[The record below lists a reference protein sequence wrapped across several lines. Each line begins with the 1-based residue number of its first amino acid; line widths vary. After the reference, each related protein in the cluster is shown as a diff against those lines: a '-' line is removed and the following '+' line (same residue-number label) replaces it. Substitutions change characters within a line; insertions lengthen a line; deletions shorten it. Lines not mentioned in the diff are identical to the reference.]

1 MPLLFLL
8 PAGAPLVILAGA
20 TSVVVDKALARR
32 LVGPPARAVS
42 KAIDKYTF
50 LRHLRESD
58 ATSFYRVLV
67 NHAMELLPYVY
78 TPTVGEACQTYHR
91 LPIRTNG
98 VYITADDAGKV
109 GDALRTRARDV
120 GAGDGDGKLK
130 VAVVTDGER
139 ILGESRIPD
148 PGSTPRRAT
157 VLTLTNA
164 AR

>member
-1 MPLLFLL
+1 
-8 PAGAPLVILAGA
+8 
-20 TSVVVDKALARR
+20 
-32 LVGPPARAVS
+32 
-42 KAIDKYTF
+42 
-50 LRHLRESD
+50 
-58 ATSFYRVLV
+58 
-67 NHAMELLPYVY
+67 MELLPYVY

-157 VLTLTNA
+157 RRRTSR
-164 AR
+164 ARSFRRRFDSRPTDRIVH